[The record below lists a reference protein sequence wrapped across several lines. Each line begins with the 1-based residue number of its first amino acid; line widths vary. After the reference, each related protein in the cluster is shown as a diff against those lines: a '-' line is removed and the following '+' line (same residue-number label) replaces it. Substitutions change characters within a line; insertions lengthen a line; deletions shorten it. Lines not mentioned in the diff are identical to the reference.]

1 MRSIIVSAF
10 GGPEVL
16 RLADVPAP
24 TPGPDEVLV
33 RVRAAGVNP
42 VESYIRSG
50 NYARLPGLPYTPGL
64 EGAGDVVDVG
74 AEVSSFRAGERVYW
88 LGAPSYCELA
98 VVRAE
103 DLHSLPPD
111 VSYEQGAAIG
121 LAYVT
126 AHRSLFSVGGAR
138 RGEWLLVHGASGGVG
153 TAALQ
158 LACSAG
164 MKVAGTAGSPGGLQH
179 VADQGALAFEHGDLQ
194 GLMSATGDKGF
205 DLILELAAHLHLGAD
220 LDLLAFGGRVVVAG
234 SRGPVEVNP
243 RSLML
248 RDASIRGMMYQH
260 SPPEEAAEIF
270 QDIGRGLADGSL
282 QPVVGRRFPLSEAPL
297 AHAALFEPGARGKIV
312 LIP

>member
-1 MRSIIVSAF
+1 MRSIVVSVF

-16 RLADVPAP
+16 QVADVPAP
-24 TPGPDEVLV
+24 TPGPGQVLV

-50 NYARLPGLPYTPGL
+50 NYARLPQLPYTPGL
-64 EGAGDVVDVG
+64 EGAGDVVQVG
-74 AEVSSFRAGERVYW
+74 ADVASIQAGERVYW

-98 VVRAE
+98 VVPAGN
-103 DLHSLPPD
+103 LHLLPASL
-111 VSYEQGAAIG
+111 SYEQGAAVG

-126 AHRSLFSVGGAR
+126 AHRSLFAMGDAR

-158 LACSAG
+158 LARSAG
-164 MKVAGTAGSPGGLQH
+164 LRVAGTAGSPQGLQH
-179 VADQGALAFEHGDLQ
+179 VADQGALAFDHADFE
-194 GLMSATGDKGF
+194 GLMRATEGRGF
-205 DLILELAAHLHLGAD
+205 DLILELAAHLHLGGD

-234 SRGPVEVNP
+234 SRGPVEINP
-243 RSLML
+243 RALML
-248 RDASIRGMMYQH
+248 RDAAIRGMMYQH
-260 SPPEEAAEIF
+260 AAPEEEQKTLHA
-270 QDIGRGLADGSL
+270 IGEGLADGSL
-282 QPVVGRRFPLSEAPL
+282 RPVVGRHFALADAPA